1 MDCGGRPLDLGRVA
15 VMGILNLTPDSFS
28 DGGLFLSRDQAVSHA
43 LKMADE
49 GADIIDVGGESTR
62 PGTLAVSA
70 QEELGRVVP
79 VIEALRREVEIPI
92 SIDTSKPQV
101 MREAV
106 SAGAG
111 MINDVKAL
119 REENALATAAELGV
133 PVCLMH
139 MQGEPRS
146 MQVNPTYKDVV
157 VEVRDFLSARR
168 QACLDAGVDEKKIL
182 IDPGF
187 GFGKTL
193 EHNLELLRNLSELK
207 SVGAPV
213 LVGLSRKSMIGKAI
227 GLPVD
232 KRLHASVALA
242 ILAVRTGASVI
253 RLHDVAA
260 TREAVRMVEA
270 VYRAA

>member
-28 DGGLFLSRDQAVSHA
+28 DGGLFMSRDQAVSHA

-62 PGTLAVSA
+62 PGAPAVSV
-70 QEELGRVVP
+70 QEELDRVVP

-106 SAGAG
+106 SAGVG

-119 REENALATAAELGV
+119 REENALAMAAGLGV

-168 QACLDAGVDEKKIL
+168 QACLDAGIHQKKIL

-187 GFGKTL
+187 GFGKTIA
-193 EHNLELLRNLSELK
+193 HNQELLNNLSLFK
-207 SVGAPV
+207 TLDCPI
-213 LVGLSRKSMIGKAI
+213 LVGLSRKSFLYKPL
-227 GLPVD
+227 GLSAEQALEATTAAHV
-232 KRLHASVALA
+232 VALQQ
-242 ILAVRTGASVI
+242 GANMLRV
-253 RLHDVAA
+253 HDVK
-260 TREAVRMVEA
+260 EALHKLPPSNSHTGGS
-270 VYRAA
+270 